1 MSVVIDTNVLVVANG
16 GHPPAA
22 NACVLA
28 CIEALE
34 AARAGVVLV
43 DDGGRI
49 LDEYARHASHAGQ
62 PGVGDRF
69 FKWLWDHQAMAG
81 SCSQVSITD
90 DADRGFAEFPDD
102 PALAAFDRDDRKF
115 VAVALAS
122 GLRPPV
128 LNASDS
134 DWWEFDAVLK
144 HHGVDVDYLCP
155 ELMPPCVPAKTVPGV
170 VRGASRRGRRAGRAR
185 AA

>member
-16 GHPPAA
+16 GHPPASE
-22 NACVLA
+22 ACMIA
-28 CIEALE
+28 CIEALD
-34 AARAGVVLV
+34 AARARLVLV

-49 LDEYARHASHAGQ
+49 LDEYKRHASHAGQ

-69 FKWLWDHQAMAG
+69 FKWLWDHQAVAE
-81 SCSQVSITD
+81 SCSQLPITE
-90 DADRGFAEFPDD
+90 DAARGFAEFPDD

-134 DWWEFDAVLK
+134 DWWEFEASLR
-144 HHGVDVDYLCP
+144 HHGVEVNYLCP
-155 ELMPPCVPAKTVPGV
+155 ELMPPPVPAKKVA
-170 VRGASRRGRRAGRAR
+170 GARRATHRRRRRAPR
-185 AA
+185 SPAA

>member
-22 NACVLA
+22 NACMLA

-49 LDEYARHASHAGQ
+49 LDEYARYASHAGQ

-69 FKWLWDHQAMAG
+69 FKWLWDHQAMAD

>member
-16 GHPPAA
+16 GHPPASE
-22 NACVLA
+22 ACTLA
-28 CIEALE
+28 CIEALD
-34 AARAGVVLV
+34 AARAGRVLV

-49 LDEYARHASHAGQ
+49 LAEYGQHASHAGQ

-69 FKWLWDHQAMAG
+69 FKWLWDHQAVVN
-81 SCSQVSITD
+81 CCTQVPISD
-90 DADRGFAEFPDD
+90 DVARGFAEFPDD
-102 PALAAFDRDDRKF
+102 PALATFDRNDRKF

-134 DWWEFDAVLK
+134 DWWEFDAALR
-144 HHGVDVDYLCP
+144 HHGVEVDYLCP
-155 ELMPPCVPAKTVPGV
+155 ELMPPRAPVKKVASARRTTN
-170 VRGASRRGRRAGRAR
+170 RRRRRASRSP

>member
-16 GHPPAA
+16 GHPPAS
-22 NACVLA
+22 NDCVLA
-28 CIEALE
+28 CIEALD

-49 LDEYARHASHAGQ
+49 LAEYAHHASHAGQ

-69 FKWLWDHQAMAG
+69 FKWLWDHQATAE
-81 SCSQVSITD
+81 SCFQVSITD
-90 DADRGFAEFPDD
+90 NADRGFAEFPDD
-102 PALAAFDRDDRKF
+102 PELAAFDRNDRKF

-122 GLRPPV
+122 AVQPPV

-134 DWWEFDAVLK
+134 DWWDFRDPLTAA
-144 HHGVDVDYLCP
+144 GVHVRQLCP
-155 ELMPPCVPAKTVPGV
+155 ELVQPSPPQKKSA
-170 VRGASRRGRRAGRAR
+170 AGRQATR
-185 AA
+185 RR